1 MLDIALV
8 IWFCLPVR
16 IVSHSILIAAFKGRF
31 MFSGPI
37 ADLDK
42 LSLGSNRL
50 YRSGGAQGPKAP
62 MHLPNAGSLGG
73 GAGYPLGV
81 GTRPPPNSTEQC
93 EVRKKLV
100 LKHAS
105 FRR

>member
-37 ADLDK
+37 ADLGK

-62 MHLPNAGSLGG
+62 MHLPNAGSLG
-73 GAGYPLGV
+73 AALGILWV
-81 GTRPPPNSTEQC
+81 WAPGRPQTPPNS
-93 EVRKKLV
+93 VRFARSL
-100 LKHAS
+100 S
-105 FRR
+105 